1 MVANESGV
9 EYYFPLTL
17 ETRPVISDVK
27 ISDVKKTDNNR
38 YQFNLDIIQKGAT
51 GGSVMVSD
59 YSGATHEYSYT
70 GKTISVSGILV
81 GMETYIYITL
91 ENEYNTSS
99 RLIVGDFYNQE
110 MKLVNENKAYS
121 STLTKH

>member
-1 MVANESGV
+1 M
-9 EYYFPLTL
+9 
-17 ETRPVISDVK
+17 
-27 ISDVKKTDNNR
+27 KKTDNNR

-91 ENEYNTSS
+91 EMNIIHHLVLSS
-99 RLIVGDFYNQE
+99 GIL
-110 MKLVNENKAYS
+110 
-121 STLTKH
+121 